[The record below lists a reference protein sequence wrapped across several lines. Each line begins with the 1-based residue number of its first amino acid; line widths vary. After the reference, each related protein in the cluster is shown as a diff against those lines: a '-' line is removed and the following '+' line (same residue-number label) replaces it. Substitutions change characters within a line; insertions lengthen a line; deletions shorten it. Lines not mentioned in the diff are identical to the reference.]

1 MAHDQSNKS
10 SGSKTAGPAAD
21 AAPAR
26 TGDAKAA
33 NSKKGRKD
41 AKATAPATPGL
52 QPPTAT
58 TPPSPQLPSKPVT
71 TELTSPP
78 QAGPNATTSGKAASG
93 PVSLASLAEPRAPL
107 SFLTPEP
114 QTSAGAGKAKSIAT
128 PPAPPP
134 LPGAKTS
141 SADGPPPKPIPTPP
155 GLPAGRPAADPAT
168 SSPAKPAVQASAGSG
183 SGIGSPSATPTPS
196 PDLSAM
202 RSSAPSTPAPPPRP
216 MAAAGA
222 GGPTLAFAAPAEPA
236 AQPDADNGPHK
247 IDIEE
252 GTHFGFDDA
261 GDADLEDAENSKRIA
276 RRRPAGPVRGKVA
289 ANDDAPSIG
298 GLIYALEQ
306 KPSNQVYR
314 HAAIAS
320 VAWALVG
327 LVFAYLSLSSEAALS
342 SWGTIL
348 TKPTTFLTGAAI
360 IVPIAVI
367 WLLALLS
374 WRAEELRLRSS
385 TMTEVAIRLAEPDRM
400 AEDSIASLGQAVRRQ
415 VGFMNEAV
423 GRALGRAGE
432 LEALVHNEV
441 AALER
446 SYEEN
451 ERRIRGL
458 INELANERHALTS
471 TSVSFNDTL
480 RTLGREVPVLIE
492 KLSNQQTNLSHI
504 IKGAGDNLNQLESSL
519 AKSVSSLES
528 ELGGRTTELQ
538 GVLENYT
545 GALGEALTQRTDQ
558 LGTMLG
564 SHGQRLQAMMD
575 DRSKRLG
582 ESLGTRSEDIQ
593 KMLETYTGALAQAL
607 SQRTSQM
614 QSSFAEHMNTLDKAI
629 ANRTTNLQA
638 VFEEYARALD
648 STLAARAGKLDQQLI
663 ERTRALDSAFEG
675 RLQLFD
681 EAIQKSTRAID
692 QAVDNRAKALT
703 SALENHAH
711 TFSETI
717 SRQSLELDE
726 SLNQGITAVRR
737 TSENITRQSLKA
749 IEGLAGQSDMLKSV
763 SENLVSQ
770 ISSLTNRFE
779 AQGHTI
785 LKAANALESV
795 NYKIDSTLQSRHAEL
810 SATLDRMVGKADEFT
825 RHVQDYST
833 AIEGSLSEAET
844 RALAAAEQL
853 KLGTQTHREQALT
866 EIERLRTETDAES
879 ARALQALK
887 DRLSHVSA
895 EVSSQLGSLT
905 HHFTETSE
913 DVRKRAE
920 RVSDEV
926 STQLGSL
933 THRFTETSED
943 VRKRAERVADELAR
957 EQARI
962 KQEAERLPQTTRE
975 SAEAMR
981 QALQDQLRAIDQL
994 SSLANREA
1002 QRRDVGLPM
1011 AQGGALKPA
1020 DSAAA
1025 TPPAPASR
1033 PASAEGSGSSTRRL
1047 SSLSESLA
1055 SELGARG
1062 GKVSGS
1068 AQANSAPGQHSRHGG
1083 AQEGDGNA
1091 SSWSLGDLLKRASH
1105 EDGAAPQQ
1113 QRAAAG
1119 APPAPPS
1126 AQPPARPL
1134 PQPEASQPF
1143 KLDIDV
1149 LARALDGATAAVIWQ
1164 RLRAGQRGIMVRS
1177 IYSAEGRHVFDE
1189 VARRYPNDPNLQ
1201 ATINR
1206 YIADFE
1212 RILHD
1217 TETRDGSGRLAQ
1229 SHMTSTMGRVYLLL
1243 AHASGRIS

>member
-1 MAHDQSNKS
+1 MRWGALPKAGFRKHGVMIKVDRGGSAASCARKIRLSMAHDHSKKNTGAKATEPVAS
-10 SGSKTAGPAAD
+10 RPPSPPSKTPD
-21 AAPAR
+21 SK
-26 TGDAKAA
+26 TS
-33 NSKKGRKD
+33 NSKKGRKAAAANAPD
-41 AKATAPATPGL
+41 TSGVKDGLKSAPSPPTPDKPSSAKAS
-52 QPPTAT
+52 Q
-58 TPPSPQLPSKPVT
+58 TPPPPPRTASATNAPVRI
-71 TELTSPP
+71 
-78 QAGPNATTSGKAASG
+78 
-93 PVSLASLAEPRAPL
+93 ASLTEERPPL
-107 SFLTPEP
+107 SFRTPDN
-114 QTSAGAGKAKSIAT
+114 KATNA
-128 PPAPPP
+128 PPGPSQAVPPP
-134 LPGAKTS
+134 LPGS
-141 SADGPPPKPIPTPP
+141 SARQSPSGISPDLASTLSTDLSFRDTNAPVPPSSGPATAPPPPTPP
-155 GLPAGRPAADPAT
+155 PLSI
-168 SSPAKPAVQASAGSG
+168 SSSGHGGGSA
-183 SGIGSPSATPTPS
+183 
-196 PDLSAM
+196 
-202 RSSAPSTPAPPPRP
+202 
-216 MAAAGA
+216 
-222 GGPTLAFAAPAEPA
+222 AFAALAANADPEPA
-236 AQPDADNGPHK
+236 PSEIQTSEDE
-247 IDIEE
+247 I
-252 GTHFGFDDA
+252 
-261 GDADLEDAENSKRIA
+261 LDAEEMAEVDRRVA
-276 RRRPAGPVRGKVA
+276 RRRPAGPVRGKIA

-306 KPSNQVYR
+306 KPSNRIYR

-320 VAWALVG
+320 AVWAVVG
-327 LVFAYLSLSSEAALS
+327 LAFAFWSLSSEAALS

-348 TKPTTFLTGAAI
+348 SKPTAFLTAAAI

-415 VGFMNEAV
+415 VSFMNEAV

-492 KLSNQQTNLSHI
+492 KLSNQQSNLSHI
-504 IKGAGDNLNQLESSL
+504 IKGAGENLNQLESSL
-519 AKSVSSLES
+519 ASSVSSLET

-545 GALGEALTQRTDQ
+545 GALGKALGQRTEQ

-564 SHGQRLQAMMD
+564 SHGQRLQSIMD

-582 ESLGTRSEDIQ
+582 DNLGTRTEDMQ

-607 SQRTSQM
+607 TQRTSQM
-614 QSSFAEHMNTLDKAI
+614 QSSFAEHMNQLDKAI
-629 ANRTTNLQA
+629 ANRTTNLQT

-648 STLAARAGKLDQQLI
+648 GTLAARAGKLDQQLI
-663 ERTRALDSAFEG
+663 ERTRALDQAFEG

-692 QAVDNRAKALT
+692 RAVDDRARALT
-703 SALENHAH
+703 SALESHAH

-717 SRQSLELDE
+717 SRQSMELDE

-795 NYKIDSTLQSRHAEL
+795 NYKIDSTLQSRHADL
-810 SATLDRMVGKADEFT
+810 SATLDRMVGKADEFS
-825 RHVQDYST
+825 RHVKDYSS
-833 AIEGSLSEAET
+833 AIEGTLTEAET

-853 KLGTQTHREQALT
+853 KIGTQTHRDQALGQ
-866 EIERLRTETDAES
+866 IERLKTETDAES
-879 ARALQALK
+879 ARALEALK
-887 DRLSHVSA
+887 ERLSHVSN
-895 EVSSQLGSLT
+895 EVSTQLGSLT
-905 HHFTETSE
+905 NRFTETSE

-920 RVSDEV
+920 HVADELAREQARISNEV

-933 THRFTETSED
+933 TNRFTETSED

-962 KQEAERLPQTTRE
+962 KQEAERLPHTTRE

-981 QALQDQLRAIDQL
+981 QALHDQLRAIDQL

-1002 QRRDVGLPM
+1002 QRRDIGLPM
-1011 AQGGALKPA
+1011 AQGGALKTADPSPA
-1020 DSAAA
+1020 QRTSGANGRAADDA
-1025 TPPAPASR
+1025 PAPK
-1033 PASAEGSGSSTRRL
+1033 L
-1047 SSLSESLA
+1047 SSLSESL
-1055 SELGARG
+1055 SQELGARG
-1062 GKVSGS
+1062 GHVSSPQTPHARS
-1068 AQANSAPGQHSRHGG
+1068 AQPRD
-1083 AQEGDGNA
+1083 GDPS

-1105 EDGAAPQQ
+1105 DE
-1113 QRAAAG
+1113 AG
-1119 APPAPPS
+1119 APDARPAATAAQKPLPPAPK
-1126 AQPPARPL
+1126 ADT
-1134 PQPEASQPF
+1134 QPF
-1143 KLDIDV
+1143 NLDIDV
-1149 LARALDGATAAVIWQ
+1149 LARTIDGATAAVIWQ

-1177 IYSAEGRHVFDE
+1177 IYSAEGRNVFDE
-1189 VARRYPNDPNLQ
+1189 VARRYPSDPNLQ
-1201 ATINR
+1201 ATINQ
-1206 YIADFE
+1206 YISDFE
-1212 RILHD
+1212 RILRD
-1217 TETRDGSGRLAQ
+1217 TESRDTSGRLAQ

>member
-1 MAHDQSNKS
+1 MAHDHSKKNTGAKAMEPVAS
-10 SGSKTAGPAAD
+10 RPPSKTPD
-21 AAPAR
+21 SK
-26 TGDAKAA
+26 TS
-33 NSKKGRKD
+33 NSKKVRKAAAANASD
-41 AKATAPATPGL
+41 TSGVNDGLKSAPSPATPDKPSSAKTS
-52 QPPTAT
+52 QTPPL
-58 TPPSPQLPSKPVT
+58 PPSPASAT
-71 TELTSPP
+71 
-78 QAGPNATTSGKAASG
+78 NA
-93 PVSLASLAEPRAPL
+93 PIRIASLAEARPPL
-107 SFLTPEP
+107 SFRTPDK
-114 QTSAGAGKAKSIAT
+114 KATNA
-128 PPAPPP
+128 PPGPSQAAPPP
-134 LPGAKTS
+134 LPGS
-141 SADGPPPKPIPTPP
+141 SARQSPSGIPPDLASTLSTDLSFRDTDAPVPPSSGPATAPTSPTPP
-155 GLPAGRPAADPAT
+155 PLSTSSSGHGGSSAAFATLAANADPE
-168 SSPAKPAVQASAGSG
+168 
-183 SGIGSPSATPTPS
+183 ATPKEIQTS
-196 PDLSAM
+196 EDEIL
-202 RSSAPSTPAPPPRP
+202 
-216 MAAAGA
+216 
-222 GGPTLAFAAPAEPA
+222 
-236 AQPDADNGPHK
+236 
-247 IDIEE
+247 
-252 GTHFGFDDA
+252 
-261 GDADLEDAENSKRIA
+261 DAEEMAEADRRVA
-276 RRRPAGPVRGKVA
+276 RRRPAGPVRGKIA

-306 KPSNQVYR
+306 KPSNRIYR

-320 VAWALVG
+320 AVWAVVG
-327 LVFAYLSLSSEAALS
+327 LAFAFWSLSSEAALS
-342 SWGTIL
+342 SWGAIL
-348 TKPTTFLTGAAI
+348 SKPTAFLSGAAI

-415 VGFMNEAV
+415 VSFMNEAV
-423 GRALGRAGE
+423 GRAIGRAGE

-492 KLSNQQTNLSHI
+492 KLSNQQSNLSHI
-504 IKGAGDNLNQLESSL
+504 IKGAGENLNQLESSL
-519 AKSVSSLES
+519 ASSVSSLES

-545 GALGEALTQRTDQ
+545 GALGQALGQRTEQ

-564 SHGQRLQAMMD
+564 SHGQRLQSIMD

-582 ESLGTRSEDIQ
+582 DNLGTRTEDMQ

-607 SQRTSQM
+607 TQRTSQM
-614 QSSFAEHMNTLDKAI
+614 QSSFAEHMNQLDKAI
-629 ANRTTNLQA
+629 ANRTTNLQT

-648 STLAARAGKLDQQLI
+648 GTLAARSGKLDQQLI
-663 ERTRALDSAFEG
+663 ERTRALDQAFEG

-681 EAIQKSTRAID
+681 EAIQKSTSAID
-692 QAVDNRAKALT
+692 RAVDNRARALT
-703 SALENHAH
+703 SALESHAH

-717 SRQSLELDE
+717 SRQSMELDE

-795 NYKIDSTLQSRHAEL
+795 NYKIDSTLQSRHADL
-810 SATLDRMVGKADEFT
+810 SATLDRMVGKADEFS
-825 RHVQDYST
+825 RHVKDYSS
-833 AIEGSLSEAET
+833 AIEGTLSEAET

-853 KLGTQTHREQALT
+853 KIGTQTHRDQALDQ
-866 EIERLRTETDAES
+866 IERLKTETDAES
-879 ARALQALK
+879 ARALEALK
-887 DRLSHVSA
+887 ERLSHVSN
-895 EVSSQLGSLT
+895 EVSTQLGSLT
-905 HHFTETSE
+905 NRFTETSE

-920 RVSDEV
+920 HVADELAREQARISNEV

-933 THRFTETSED
+933 TNRFTETSED

-957 EQARI
+957 EQARM
-962 KQEAERLPQTTRE
+962 KQEAERLPHTTRE

-1011 AQGGALKPA
+1011 AQGGALKTADPSPAQRTSGAHGRPA
-1020 DSAAA
+1020 DDA
-1025 TPPAPASR
+1025 PAPK
-1033 PASAEGSGSSTRRL
+1033 L
-1047 SSLSESLA
+1047 SSLSESL
-1055 SELGARG
+1055 SQELGARG
-1062 GKVSGS
+1062 GHMSS
-1068 AQANSAPGQHSRHGG
+1068 PQTPHARSAPPRD
-1083 AQEGDGNA
+1083 GDPS

-1105 EDGAAPQQ
+1105 DE
-1113 QRAAAG
+1113 AG
-1119 APPAPPS
+1119 APDARPAATAAQKPLLPAPK
-1126 AQPPARPL
+1126 ADT
-1134 PQPEASQPF
+1134 QPF
-1143 KLDIDV
+1143 NLDIDV
-1149 LARALDGATAAVIWQ
+1149 LARTLDGATAAVIWQ

-1177 IYSAEGRHVFDE
+1177 IYSAEGRNVFDE
-1189 VARRYPNDPNLQ
+1189 VARRYPSDPNLQ
-1201 ATINR
+1201 ATINQ
-1206 YIADFE
+1206 YISDFE
-1212 RILHD
+1212 RILRD
-1217 TETRDGSGRLAQ
+1217 TESRDTSGRLAQ

>member
-1 MAHDQSNKS
+1 MAHDQSKKNTGAKATEPVAS
-10 SGSKTAGPAAD
+10 RPPSKTPD
-21 AAPAR
+21 SK
-26 TGDAKAA
+26 TS
-33 NSKKGRKD
+33 NSKKGRKVAAANAPD
-41 AKATAPATPGL
+41 TSGVNDGLKSAPSPATPDKASSAKTS
-52 QPPTAT
+52 Q
-58 TPPSPQLPSKPVT
+58 TPPPPPRPASATNAPVRI
-71 TELTSPP
+71 
-78 QAGPNATTSGKAASG
+78 
-93 PVSLASLAEPRAPL
+93 ASLAESRPPL
-107 SFLTPEP
+107 SFRTPDN
-114 QTSAGAGKAKSIAT
+114 KAANA
-128 PPAPPP
+128 PPGPSQAVPPP
-134 LPGAKTS
+134 LPGS
-141 SADGPPPKPIPTPP
+141 SARQSPSGNSPDLASTLSTDLSFRDTNAPVPPSSGPATAPPPPTPP
-155 GLPAGRPAADPAT
+155 PLSI
-168 SSPAKPAVQASAGSG
+168 SSSGGGSA
-183 SGIGSPSATPTPS
+183 
-196 PDLSAM
+196 
-202 RSSAPSTPAPPPRP
+202 
-216 MAAAGA
+216 
-222 GGPTLAFAAPAEPA
+222 AFAALAANADPEPA
-236 AQPDADNGPHK
+236 PSEIKTSEDE
-247 IDIEE
+247 I
-252 GTHFGFDDA
+252 
-261 GDADLEDAENSKRIA
+261 LDAEEMAEADRRVA
-276 RRRPAGPVRGKVA
+276 RRRPAGPVRGKIA

-306 KPSNQVYR
+306 KPSNSIYR

-320 VAWALVG
+320 AAWAVVG
-327 LVFAYLSLSSEAALS
+327 LAFAFWSLSSEAALS

-348 TKPTTFLTGAAI
+348 SKPTAFLTGAAI

-415 VGFMNEAV
+415 ISFMNEAV

-492 KLSNQQTNLSHI
+492 KLSNQQSNLSHI
-504 IKGAGDNLNQLESSL
+504 IKGAGENLNQLESSL
-519 AKSVSSLES
+519 ASSVSSLET

-545 GALGEALTQRTDQ
+545 GALGQALGQRTEQ

-564 SHGQRLQAMMD
+564 SHGQRLQSIMD

-582 ESLGTRSEDIQ
+582 DNLGTRTEDMQ

-607 SQRTSQM
+607 TQRTSQM
-614 QSSFAEHMNTLDKAI
+614 QSSFAEHMNQLDKAI
-629 ANRTTNLQA
+629 ANRTTNLQT

-648 STLAARAGKLDQQLI
+648 GTLAARAGKLDQQLI
-663 ERTRALDSAFEG
+663 GRTRALDQAFEG

-681 EAIQKSTRAID
+681 KAIQKSTSAID
-692 QAVDNRAKALT
+692 RAVDDRARALT
-703 SALENHAH
+703 SALESHAH

-717 SRQSLELDE
+717 SRQSMELDE

-795 NYKIDSTLQSRHAEL
+795 NYKIDSTLQSRHADL
-810 SATLDRMVGKADEFT
+810 SATLDRMVGKAVEFS
-825 RHVQDYST
+825 RHVKDYSS
-833 AIEGSLSEAET
+833 AIEGTLSEAET

-853 KLGTQTHREQALT
+853 KIGTQTHRDQALSQ
-866 EIERLRTETDAES
+866 IERLKTETDAES
-879 ARALQALK
+879 ARALEALK
-887 DRLSHVSA
+887 ERLSHVSN
-895 EVSSQLGSLT
+895 EVSTQLGSLT
-905 HHFTETSE
+905 NRFTETSE

-920 RVSDEV
+920 HVADELAREQARISNEV

-933 THRFTETSED
+933 TNRFTETSED

-962 KQEAERLPQTTRE
+962 KQEAERLPHTTRE

-981 QALQDQLRAIDQL
+981 QALHDQLRAIDQL

-1002 QRRDVGLPM
+1002 QRRDIGLPM
-1011 AQGGALKPA
+1011 AQGGALKTA
-1020 DSAAA
+1020 D
-1025 TPPAPASR
+1025 PAPAQRTSGAHGT
-1033 PASAEGSGSSTRRL
+1033 PADHAPARRL
-1047 SSLSESLA
+1047 SSLSDSLA
-1055 SELGARG
+1055 QELGARG
-1062 GKVSGS
+1062 GHVSS
-1068 AQANSAPGQHSRHGG
+1068 PQTPHARSAPPRD
-1083 AQEGDGNA
+1083 GDPS

-1105 EDGAAPQQ
+1105 DEAGTPDARPAAT
-1113 QRAAAG
+1113 AAQKPL
-1119 APPAPPS
+1119 PPAPK
-1126 AQPPARPL
+1126 ADM
-1134 PQPEASQPF
+1134 QPF

-1164 RLRAGQRGIMVRS
+1164 RLRAGQPGIMVRS
-1177 IYSAEGRHVFDE
+1177 IYSAEGRNVFDE
-1189 VARRYPNDPNLQ
+1189 VARRYPSDPNLQ
-1201 ATINR
+1201 ATINQ
-1206 YIADFE
+1206 YISDFE
-1212 RILHD
+1212 RILRD
-1217 TETRDGSGRLAQ
+1217 TESRDTSGRLAQ